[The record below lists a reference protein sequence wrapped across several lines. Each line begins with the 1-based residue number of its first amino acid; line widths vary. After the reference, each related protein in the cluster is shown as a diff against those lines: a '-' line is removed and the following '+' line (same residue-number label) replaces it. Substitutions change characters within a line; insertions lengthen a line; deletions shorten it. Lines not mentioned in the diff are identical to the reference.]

1 MLSVQRPPAMMPRG
15 QRGDVSKADGQ
26 TGKGESLH
34 LSGDPPIC
42 NSLWLP
48 ELPILDFF
56 PSPPKRK
63 TGNLDF
69 YVKHPHFHSW
79 QGIQGF
85 LCLFFKH
92 GAA

>member
-1 MLSVQRPPAMMPRG
+1 MRSVQRPPAMMPRG
-15 QRGDVSKADGQ
+15 QGGDVDKTDGQ

-42 NSLWLP
+42 NSPWLL

-56 PSPPKRK
+56 PPRK
-63 TGNLDF
+63 TGNLYF
-69 YVKHPHFHSW
+69 YGKHPHFHSW

>member
-1 MLSVQRPPAMMPRG
+1 MRSVQRPPAMMPRG
-15 QRGDVSKADGQ
+15 QGGDMDKTDGQ

-34 LSGDPPIC
+34 LSGDPPIY
-42 NSLWLP
+42 NSPWLL
-48 ELPILDFF
+48 ELPILDFL
-56 PSPPKRK
+56 PPRK

-69 YVKHPHFHSW
+69 YGKHPHFHSW